1 MTVCTPMVQVCLWIC
16 SLFTEEEAAEVKKS
30 KLYRPATKFV
40 PVPQNVLPASSAES
54 KKSVSLY
61 STGVFLWWLVGELT
75 ANANVLVIYSEHYCL
90 FWSVQ
95 LYEIM

>member
-1 MTVCTPMVQVCLWIC
+1 MCSCIS

-40 PVPQNVLPASSAES
+40 PVPQNVSPASSAES

-61 STGVFLWWLVGELT
+61 GVGVAVGEWGRDLVDILIG
-75 ANANVLVIYSEHYCL
+75 NAILLITTQCSYV
-90 FWSVQ
+90 
-95 LYEIM
+95 